1 MNKLKSWAL
10 VMNMIQL
17 SNLDKEYFVEGEK
30 ISVLKNIN
38 LNIAKGEFI
47 AIMGRSGSGKS
58 TLLNILGLLD
68 NDYHGVFLLEG
79 RDITKQSDKEISKL
93 RNHMIG
99 FVFQK
104 FNLLDRYTIYENL
117 QLPLLY
123 SNHFISRKRDI
134 LLSLDQVGI
143 KDKANKY
150 PAQLSGG
157 QLQRA
162 AIARAIINNPE
173 LIIADEPTGALDSK
187 TSEEIMRIFKR
198 IHENGTTIILVTHD
212 QKIADYAEKTIFL
225 SDGII
230 TQMV

>member
-1 MNKLKSWAL
+1 
-10 VMNMIQL
+10 MIQL